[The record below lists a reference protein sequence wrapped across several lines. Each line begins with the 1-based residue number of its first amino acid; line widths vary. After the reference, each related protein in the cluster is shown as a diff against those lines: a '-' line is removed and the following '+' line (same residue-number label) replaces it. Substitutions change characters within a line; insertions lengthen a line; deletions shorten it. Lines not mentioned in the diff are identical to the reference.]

1 MAAQIYD
8 IAWRSAGGGHYN
20 RSGIGPTVLSDVR
33 AEITKVDIVEI
44 FSFVLKYNSKLSAWG
59 QRSPMALF

>member
-20 RSGIGPTVLSDVR
+20 RSRIGPTVLSDVR
-33 AEITKVDIVEI
+33 TEITKVDIVEI
-44 FSFVLKYNSKLSAWG
+44 FHLY
-59 QRSPMALF
+59 